1 MVLLE
6 SAMGSQFVAL
16 YYQFSP
22 PIADFIAGNS
32 FLRTLVR
39 ELLLDPFV
47 WVVEATGEM
56 WRN

>member
-1 MVLLE
+1 
-6 SAMGSQFVAL
+6 MGSQFVAL